1 MTLPSSDSAGGDVH
15 LVGSLPFDSAEA
27 AMRTTATQLAGLLS
41 SIPDGEVGERRN
53 WVRYLPLR
61 IYSCHPQLI
70 ETSNPDTASILQSGD
85 THTTA
90 AKPAAWTFSI
100 RPGESL
106 VFDDLHYGTFA
117 IDSYRVFSKLRA
129 EGVIPEGVRFQVS
142 IPAPGSAINPFFG
155 ESDQWEVAHRAFEA
169 GVRNEIDKMLG
180 VIPEKDLLIQWDLAW
195 EVVDLASGEE
205 AFYEFW
211 PHDSITA
218 KFERH
223 IRVLDE
229 LWKGIPDEVRFG
241 YHWCYG
247 TRGGW
252 PMTVMTD
259 LALCVALSN
268 EAVRRSARRVDF
280 VHMPVVRHP
289 GDNFF
294 APLGDLEIGQTRL
307 YLGLVHHTDDTA
319 AFIARRDQARRYV
332 DDFGISSVCGY
343 GRVSPAELNAAL
355 AAHRL
360 CAAAMDT

>member
-1 MTLPSSDSAGGDVH
+1 
-15 LVGSLPFDSAEA
+15 
-27 AMRTTATQLAGLLS
+27 
-41 SIPDGEVGERRN
+41 
-53 WVRYLPLR
+53 
-61 IYSCHPQLI
+61 
-70 ETSNPDTASILQSGD
+70 
-85 THTTA
+85 
-90 AKPAAWTFSI
+90 
-100 RPGESL
+100 
-106 VFDDLHYGTFA
+106 
-117 IDSYRVFSKLRA
+117 
-129 EGVIPEGVRFQVS
+129 
-142 IPAPGSAINPFFG
+142 
-155 ESDQWEVAHRAFEA
+155 
-169 GVRNEIDKMLG
+169 MLG